1 MRDLRI
7 ALLCSFGMSFVLLAM
22 VAALGVRAAS
32 QDKEIREL
40 AKAVTAI
47 TDCQHE
53 LVETLRLV
61 VDLTTGE
68 SE

>member
-1 MRDLRI
+1 
-7 ALLCSFGMSFVLLAM
+7 MSFVLLAM
-22 VAALGVRAAS
+22 VAALGVRATS